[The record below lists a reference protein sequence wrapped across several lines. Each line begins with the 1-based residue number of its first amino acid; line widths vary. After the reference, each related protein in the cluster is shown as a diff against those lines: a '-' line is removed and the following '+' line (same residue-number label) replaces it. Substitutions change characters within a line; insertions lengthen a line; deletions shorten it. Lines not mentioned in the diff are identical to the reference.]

1 MSIEIVL
8 HSTNIVVI
16 NTFQQKADEEFW
28 VSGRTLEEAQQKAEK
43 KFSGTKFSL
52 EQDTDVLD
60 TWFSSGLWPFAILGW
75 PDKVSHLLVCASH
88 VTRVE

>member
-43 KFSGTKFSL
+43 KFSDKKFSL
-52 EQDTDVLD
+52 EQDHDVLD

-75 PDKVSHLLVCASH
+75 PDEVSHLYVPP
-88 VTRVE
+88 T